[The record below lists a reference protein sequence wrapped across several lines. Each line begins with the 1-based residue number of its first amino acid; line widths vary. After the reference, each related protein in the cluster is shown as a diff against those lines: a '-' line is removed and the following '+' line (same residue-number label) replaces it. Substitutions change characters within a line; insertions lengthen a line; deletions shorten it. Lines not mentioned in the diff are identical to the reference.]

1 MVLLKVS
8 YRLRAHHV
16 PRYEQLFAARTH
28 PLIQEHGLRF
38 LGIWRTIVGDAQEYL
53 ELFSFDSLAQ
63 FDAQWRSLM
72 ADPRLVQLFEET
84 GPLVEDER
92 LTLLEPLNGIE
103 TVLGALD

>member
-16 PRYEQLFAARTH
+16 SRYEQLFATRTL

-63 FDAQWRSLM
+63 FDEQWRGLM
-72 ADPRLVQLFEET
+72 ANPRLGELFEET

-92 LTLLEPLNGIE
+92 LTLFEPLNGIE
-103 TVLGALD
+103 TLLGPLR

>member
-16 PRYEQLFAARTH
+16 SRYEQLFATRTL
-28 PLIQEHGLRF
+28 PLIEEHGLGF

-53 ELFSFDSLAQ
+53 ELFTFDSLAQ
-63 FDAQWRSLM
+63 FDLQWRGLM
-72 ADPRLVQLFEET
+72 ADPRLASLFEET

-92 LTLLEPLNGIE
+92 LALFEPLHGIE
-103 TVLGALD
+103 TAIEPRR